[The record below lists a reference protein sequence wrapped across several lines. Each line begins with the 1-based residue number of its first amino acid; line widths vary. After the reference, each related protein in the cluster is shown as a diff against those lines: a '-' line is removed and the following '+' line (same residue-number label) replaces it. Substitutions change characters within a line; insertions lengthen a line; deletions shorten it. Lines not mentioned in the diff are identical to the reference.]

1 MVSFGRAALRGYGHD
16 NLRVFGSVGVG
27 TLKGWDAEKRKMV
40 HITDF
45 KRREARILADGP
57 IRTVVEMRVEGWRYG
72 GREITMTSR
81 YILYAGHG
89 DGRSKTAS
97 RATSG
102 AGLHDRRDEDGRKR
116 GL

>member
-1 MVSFGRAALRGYGHD
+1 MWYPSDEQLSRGYGHD

-72 GREITMTSR
+72 GGATFFTPGT
-81 YILYAGHG
+81 ATC
-89 DGRSKTAS
+89 RSKTAS

-102 AGLHDRRDEDGRKR
+102 DWSSRPA
-116 GL
+116 